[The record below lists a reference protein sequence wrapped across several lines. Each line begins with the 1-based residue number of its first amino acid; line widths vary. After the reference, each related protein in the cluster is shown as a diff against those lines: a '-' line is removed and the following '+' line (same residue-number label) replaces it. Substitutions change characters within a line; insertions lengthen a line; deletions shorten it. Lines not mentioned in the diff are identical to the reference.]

1 MRYNDNPLVSVI
13 IPIYNVEKY
22 LSECLDSVINQ
33 TYRNLEIILVD
44 DGSTD
49 NSSDI
54 CSEYA
59 NIDKRIKVVR
69 QNNRG
74 LVGARKA
81 GISIATGEIA
91 TFVDSDDWIDLNMYK
106 VMVKAMVESEADIVT
121 SGLIREYGSYF
132 LIDPEEIKSGIY
144 NNAELEEVIKC
155 NLIDKDKFFKNNI
168 SIHIYNK
175 LYERKLLLHNQLS
188 IPEDI
193 TVGEDAACVYP
204 CVLESNKIVVLNEFF
219 YHYRIRNDSIMGQSN
234 VKDLYRIKR
243 LYQYLSL
250 RFEDHPNKLILNE
263 QLCLLTIYFIL
274 LASPEQLVNKDKNY
288 LSYYPQVKK
297 GNRILVYGAGRAGKA
312 LMQVLNNKKDFIIV
326 DWLDK
331 NSLVHNF
338 DKYEFDYII
347 IAVYLYSAYDEI
359 YKMLINMGVSRN
371 KIAKLDFC
379 ELQDID
385 ELLSL

>member
-33 TYRNLEIILVD
+33 TYSNLEIILVD

-132 LIDPEEIKSGIY
+132 LIDPEEIKPGIY
-144 NNAELEEVIKC
+144 NNAELEKVIKS
-155 NLIDKDKFFKNNI
+155 NLIDKNKFFKSNI

-175 LYERKLLLHNQLS
+175 LFERKLLLHNQLL

-204 CVLESNKIVVLNEFF
+204 CVLESNKIVVLNELF

-234 VKDLYRIKR
+234 VKDLYRIKQ

-250 RFEDHPNKLILNE
+250 RFENHPNKLILNE
-263 QLCLLTIYFIL
+263 QLFLLTIYFIL
-274 LASPEQLVNKDKNY
+274 LASPEQLINRDINY
-288 LSYYPQVKK
+288 LPYYPQLKK
-297 GNRILVYGAGRAGKA
+297 GKRIIVYGAGRAGKA

-347 IAVYLYSAYDEI
+347 IAVYLYSAYNEI

-371 KIAKLDFC
+371 KIAKLDFS
-379 ELQDID
+379 ELQDMD